1 MAHDLAQQVQRRA
14 TRMHEMVERQGVDV
28 SKLVRLSSGDAY
40 MEARRRCLKCCA
52 TQECLLWLDA
62 KPPVQV
68 ALISVPISIYSIPAK
83 AAKILAEN

>member
-1 MAHDLAQQVQRRA
+1 MAHKMAQQVQRRA

-40 MEARRRCLKCCA
+40 MEARSRCLKCCA

-68 ALISVPISIYSIPAK
+68 APDFCPNLDLFNSCRGR
-83 AAKILAEN
+83 

>member
-40 MEARRRCLKCCA
+40 MRSSETMLEMLCHAGVPALARRQA
-52 TQECLLWLDA
+52 SSA
-62 KPPVQV
+62 SKP
-68 ALISVPISIYSIPAK
+68 
-83 AAKILAEN
+83 